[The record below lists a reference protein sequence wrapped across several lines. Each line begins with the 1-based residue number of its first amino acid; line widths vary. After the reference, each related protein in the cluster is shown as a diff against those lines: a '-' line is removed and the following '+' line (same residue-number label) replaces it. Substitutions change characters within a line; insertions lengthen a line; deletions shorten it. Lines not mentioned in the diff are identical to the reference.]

1 MTMKYRTTE
10 YRNEKCIVRVHRP
23 ILSAEEKSKRI
34 EEVKTAI
41 VRFYK
46 ETRGTNV

>member
-1 MTMKYRTTE
+1 MEYRTVEFKTD
-10 YRNEKCIVRVHRP
+10 KCIVRVHRP
-23 ILSAEEKSKRI
+23 ILSAEEKKARV
-34 EEVKTAI
+34 EEVKKAI

>member
-1 MTMKYRTTE
+1 MKYQTQE
-10 YRNEKCIVRVHRP
+10 FRNEKCIVRVRRP

-34 EEVKTAI
+34 DDVKKAI

-46 ETRGTNV
+46 ETRLK